1 MENFDDYI
9 AKGKEIAFI
18 DIPDNL
24 SRESANRKRQAEK
37 MRERREFFHGSEMRE
52 TGSLRLRRT
61 GVCLLAVLQRSDSE
75 FPAETGA
82 EIKRVLKIQGF
93 GDFADPFS
101 CFSQLTRG
109 VA

>member
-1 MENFDDYI
+1 MVQ
-9 AKGKEIAFI
+9 KCG
-18 DIPDNL
+18 
-24 SRESANRKRQAEK
+24 
-37 MRERREFFHGSEMRE
+37 E